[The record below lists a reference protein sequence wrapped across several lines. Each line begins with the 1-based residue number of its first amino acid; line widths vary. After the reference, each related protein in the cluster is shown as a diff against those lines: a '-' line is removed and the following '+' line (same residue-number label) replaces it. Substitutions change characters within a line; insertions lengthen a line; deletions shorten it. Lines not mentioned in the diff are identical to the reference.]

1 MSIRTNE
8 ITPGFKTETTQG
20 TVNLKRIKFFFK
32 ASKSMRVWFAF
43 MGSLLWIGIYI
54 TGFSIVN
61 WLIYVP
67 AAGFAFAAITGICPS
82 QIGIFKMV
90 DKK

>member
-1 MSIRTNE
+1 M
-8 ITPGFKTETTQG
+8 
-20 TVNLKRIKFFFK
+20 K

-43 MGSLLWIGIYI
+43 MGILLWLGIYF

-67 AAGFAFAAITGICPS
+67 AAGFAFAAITGFCPS
-82 QIGIFKMV
+82 QIGIFSV
-90 DKK
+90 FDKKE